1 MKARPAD
8 EEQGDILVALEMLRL
23 QRQPTRSIVPAGWPG
38 QTGTACYS
46 LGALSG
52 PREWILDLYE
62 DRDQA

>member
-1 MKARPAD
+1 
-8 EEQGDILVALEMLRL
+8 MLRL
-23 QRQPTRSIVPAGWPG
+23 QRQSHEVDRARRGWPG
-38 QTGTACYS
+38 QTEAACSS